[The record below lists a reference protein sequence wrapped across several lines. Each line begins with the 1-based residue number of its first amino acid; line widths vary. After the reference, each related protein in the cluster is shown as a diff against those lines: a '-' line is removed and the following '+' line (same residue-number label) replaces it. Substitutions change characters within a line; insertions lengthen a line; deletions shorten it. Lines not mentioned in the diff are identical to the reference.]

1 VINTLFSQR
10 DADRDGERKGNV
22 MADGMMMQA
31 SSPTRGALSRIIDEF
46 AFLPNQVLNGMVNGA
61 PAGYISPALAAAII
75 DGRQAL
81 AQSYETY

>member
-1 VINTLFSQR
+1 MPIATAS
-10 DADRDGERKGNV
+10 ERENV

-46 AFLPNQVLNGMVNGA
+46 AFLPNQVLNGIVNGA
-61 PAGYISPALAAAII
+61 PAGYISPGLAAAII

>member
-46 AFLPNQVLNGMVNGA
+46 AFLPNQVLNGIVNGA

>member
-1 VINTLFSQR
+1 
-10 DADRDGERKGNV
+10 

-46 AFLPNQVLNGMVNGA
+46 AFLPNQVLNGIVNGA

-75 DGRQAL
+75 HGRQAL

>member
-46 AFLPNQVLNGMVNGA
+46 ALLPNQVLNGMVNGA